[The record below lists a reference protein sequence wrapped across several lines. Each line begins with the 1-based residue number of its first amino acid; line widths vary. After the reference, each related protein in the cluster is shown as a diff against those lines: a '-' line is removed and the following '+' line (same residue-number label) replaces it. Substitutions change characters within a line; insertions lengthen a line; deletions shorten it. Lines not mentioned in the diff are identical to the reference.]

1 MSGPSSPSVR
11 TRLQALSRDKRDTL
25 LLIAAAVLV
34 LAPHAAHLP
43 LWVSLLCGATLAW
56 RAGLTLLGR
65 RLPRNLVLVP
75 IAAAAMAGVLQSY
88 DTLLGRDAGVA
99 MLVMLV
105 AFKMLEMHAR
115 RDLFVVVFLC
125 FFLVL
130 TNFFYS
136 QSIGTAV
143 LMLVSLVFLLAAQ
156 LSFQLTG
163 RVPPLRTRLLM
174 SARMLALAL
183 PLAAAV
189 FVLFPRIE
197 GPLWGMPDASRSAR
211 TGLSDTMS
219 PGQLS
224 DLAQSEEVAFRVRF
238 ADAPPPQPLLYWR
251 GPVLGSFDGKT
262 WTRVLP
268 LPRGTNPPMQPL
280 SIAVGGAPLRYQV
293 TQEASNARWLFAL
306 EVPQALPR
314 LPDRPVSVSG
324 ELELQAG
331 APITE
336 RLRYDLVSYV
346 RYELQAG
353 PSLADGA
360 RWLLLPWNSNPR
372 TLAAGRRLA
381 LEPDPAVRVRTALE
395 GFAKGGYVYTLQPP
409 LLQGRNTVDAFL
421 YDTRAGFCEHYAGA
435 FVFLMRAAGVPA
447 RVVTGYQGGEMN
459 PLDGYLTVRQ
469 SDAHAWAE
477 VWLAGRGWVRVD
489 PTAMVAPERV
499 QRSLARALPPAPFGI
514 EGLGRLMQPDPDSLL
529 GKLRYA
535 LGAANNGW
543 NQWVLN
549 YTPQR
554 QHDLVRRLQNGMFNW
569 QAIGALAMLCLLLFI
584 AGKFW
589 RRRKVD
595 PVDALYSALCR
606 RLGQRGLPRA
616 PSEGPTAYAARIAAM
631 APAGSGASGASGG
644 VELDAGARAAAGEFL
659 RRYSAFRYGPHAG
672 GASTLVPI
680 LKALL
685 SRVR

>member
-1 MSGPSSPSVR
+1 MNR
-11 TRLQALSRDKRDTL
+11 MRALFAPLARDKRDTL
-25 LLIAAAVLV
+25 LLIGAALLV

-43 LWVSLLCGATLAW
+43 AWVSLLCGATLAW
-56 RAGLTLLGR
+56 RAWLTLRGR

-75 IAAAAMAGVLQSY
+75 IAAGAMAGVLQTY

-136 QSIGTAV
+136 QSIGTAL
-143 LMLVSLVFLLAAQ
+143 LMLVSIVFLLAAQ

-163 RVPPLRTRLLM
+163 RIPPLRARLLM
-174 SARMLALAL
+174 GARTLGLAL
-183 PLAAAV
+183 PLAAAA

-197 GPLWGMPDASRSAR
+197 GPLWGMPDSSRSGK

-238 ADAPPPQPLLYWR
+238 DGAAPAQPLLYWR
-251 GPVLGSFDGKT
+251 GPVLGNFDGKT
-262 WTRVLP
+262 WTRALP
-268 LPRGTNPPMQPL
+268 LARRTAPQPL
-280 SIAVGGAPLRYQV
+280 SIAVSGQALHYQV

-306 EVPQALPR
+306 ELPQALPILAGR
-314 LPDRPVSVSG
+314 TVGVSD
-324 ELELQAG
+324 ELEIEAG
-331 APITE
+331 TPVTE
-336 RLRYDLVSYV
+336 RIRYDLASFT
-346 RYELQAG
+346 RFALQAS
-353 PSLADGA
+353 PRLADSA
-360 RWLLLPWNSNPR
+360 RWLLLPWGSNPR
-372 TLAAGRRLA
+372 TLAAGRALA
-381 LEPDPAVRVRTALE
+381 LEPDPARRVQSVLD
-395 GFAKGGYVYTLQPP
+395 GFAKGDYVYTLQPP
-409 LLQGRNTVDAFL
+409 LLHGADTIDDFL
-421 YDTRAGFCEHYAGA
+421 YSTRAGFCEHYAGA

-459 PLDGYLTVRQ
+459 PIDGYLTVRQ

-477 VWLAGRGWVRVD
+477 VWLPRRGWLRVD

-499 QRSLARALPPAPFGI
+499 QRSVARAPPPAPFGI
-514 EGLGRLMQPDPDSLL
+514 EGLGRLMQTDPDSLL
-529 GKLRYA
+529 GKIRYA

-554 QHDLVRRLQNGMFNW
+554 QQDLLRRLQNNLFNW
-569 QAIGALAMLCLLLFI
+569 QAITIVAMLCLLLFL
-584 AGKFW
+584 AGKFSL
-589 RRRKVD
+589 RRRVD

-606 RLGQRGLPRA
+606 RLGQLGLPRA
-616 PSEGPTAYAARIAAM
+616 RDEGPTAYAARIAA
-631 APAGSGASGASGG
+631 APLAP
-644 VELDAGARAAAGEFL
+644 EARTAAAEFL
-659 RRYSAFRYGPHAG
+659 GRYSAFRYGAQAAAAP
-672 GASTLVPI
+672 TLVPI